1 MPKIPELPPILTGN
15 NTQDISRM
23 REYLIRFVQEY
34 STEDAGYASSNEE
47 QGNSSS
53 DSVQPAEEITVDAE
67 LSLES
72 TNPIQ
77 NRAVAEAFANLP
89 PAGANLLTQSA
100 SRSNMSVGAG
110 SNATGNIT
118 VTMQGYTP
126 LGIIQY
132 YFSSTALSINYYYL
146 MRNNNQEDILVFSLR
161 NNSSGAVTGIT
172 ATFMV
177 LYMEDTE

>member
-1 MPKIPELPPILTGN
+1 MPKIPELPPILTGD
-15 NTQDISRM
+15 NTQDLNRL

-67 LSLES
+67 LSLDS

-100 SRSNMSVGAG
+100 SRSNMIVGAS

-118 VTMQGYTP
+118 VTLQGYTP
-126 LGIIQY
+126 IGIIQFE
-132 YFSSTALSINYYYL
+132 FSSAALSINYCYL
-146 MRNNNQEDILVFSLR
+146 MRSNQQDILVFSLR
-161 NNSSGAVTGIT
+161 NNSSAAVTGAT
-172 ATFMV
+172 ATFTV